1 MGLFSMVS
9 DSVKSAQMNSAAKEI
24 AQYQFTI
31 QDILRNTP
39 IISLTPYDVSR
50 IRNLVDMMES
60 KLSFIENKM
69 NTLDSFHLPLTF
81 IIMPNGQQLNV
92 TEYVKL
98 HKELI
103 NGYKAMF

>member
-1 MGLFSMVS
+1 MVS

-39 IISLTPYDVSR
+39 IMSLTPYDVRR
-50 IRNLVDMMES
+50 ITNLVNMMES
-60 KLSFIENKM
+60 KLSFIEYKM

-92 TEYVKL
+92 AEYVRL
-98 HKELI
+98 HKNLVQHYR
-103 NGYKAMF
+103 NML

>member
-1 MGLFSMVS
+1 
-9 DSVKSAQMNSAAKEI
+9 MNSAAKEI

-31 QDILRNTP
+31 QDILRNNP
-39 IISLTPYDVSR
+39 IISLTPYDVRR
-50 IRNLVDMMES
+50 IKNLVDMMES
-60 KLSFIENKM
+60 KLGFIENKM

-92 TEYVKL
+92 AEYVRM

-103 NGYKAMF
+103 RNYQTLF